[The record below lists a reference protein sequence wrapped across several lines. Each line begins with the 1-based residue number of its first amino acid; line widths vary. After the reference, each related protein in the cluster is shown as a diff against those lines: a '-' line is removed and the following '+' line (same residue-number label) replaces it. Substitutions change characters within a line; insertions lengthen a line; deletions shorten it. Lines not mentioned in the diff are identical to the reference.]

1 MESKIIFK
9 SVDTRHSLTQ
19 KYVDRILNEKY
30 RFCYIIIFLQN
41 NCILSVKAHL
51 PPSCF
56 SISDI
61 RMPLGLNGMIS
72 VIGQAADMVQLSSMC
87 MWELSDCWSWCQLTE
102 LSTLLVHL
110 LSLPFKISSKITLW
124 FSIEMKSYFLC
135 RSMETKPKGLN
146 LILAIQIFFLSWRNN
161 NSYILFCKAA
171 NKQAHYKTQERNR
184 LTSRWRGVGFC
195 YWEMC
200 KRIANYKLAKES
212 NWGQLICSWAS

>member
-1 MESKIIFK
+1 MEYKIIFK

-87 MWELSDCWSWCQLTE
+87 M
-102 LSTLLVHL
+102 
-110 LSLPFKISSKITLW
+110 
-124 FSIEMKSYFLC
+124 
-135 RSMETKPKGLN
+135 
-146 LILAIQIFFLSWRNN
+146 
-161 NSYILFCKAA
+161 
-171 NKQAHYKTQERNR
+171 
-184 LTSRWRGVGFC
+184 
-195 YWEMC
+195 
-200 KRIANYKLAKES
+200 
-212 NWGQLICSWAS
+212 